1 MEIEHLRIDPIY
13 ENKLDMRSFAHRL
26 WLGGKQ
32 LMILEQEQTCNE
44 FSISFHHE
52 WCCE

>member
-13 ENKLDMRSFAHRL
+13 ENKLDMMSFAHRL

-32 LMILEQEQTCNE
+32 LIILEQEQITDE
-44 FSISFHHE
+44 
-52 WCCE
+52 